1 MNGTQTF
8 GFIGGG
14 RIVRILLKAMQR
26 KNRLPAK
33 IVVSDPDNE
42 TVAHLISAY
51 PDAGISKGTNTDAAS
66 QNLVFLAV
74 HPPVLKEVLPQI
86 ASTVQGAQALISL
99 APVFTFAKLSGMLNG
114 YNKIV
119 RLIPNAATFINKGYN
134 PVSFAP
140 AIDKSTKE
148 QLISFLKIFGECPE
162 VDEGKLEAYAIVT
175 AMGPTYLWPQLAEL
189 QDLGLEFGMSEEE
202 TVKGIKAMVSG
213 TIETL
218 YNAGLNYE
226 QVVDLIPVKP
236 LGEHEAQIRDIY
248 KTKLTGL
255 FKKLK
260 S

>member
-1 MNGTQTF
+1 MNGTQSF

-14 RIVRILLKAMQR
+14 RIVRILLEAMQR
-26 KNRLPAK
+26 ENQFPAK
-33 IVVSDPDNE
+33 IIVSDPDNE
-42 TVAHLISAY
+42 TVARLISAY
-51 PDAGISKGTNTDAAS
+51 PDAGISKGINTDAAS
-66 QNLVFLAV
+66 QDLVFLAV

-86 ASTVQGAQALISL
+86 AGTVEGAQALISL

-119 RLIPNAATFINKGYN
+119 RMIPNAATYINRGYN
-134 PVSFAP
+134 PVSFASS
-140 AIDKSTKE
+140 IDKSTKQ
-148 QLISFLKIFGECPE
+148 QLLLLLKIFGECPE
-162 VDEGKLEAYAIVT
+162 VKEDKLEAYAIVT
-175 AMGPTYLWPQLAEL
+175 AMGSTYLWPQLAEL
-189 QDLGLEFGMSEEE
+189 HNLGLEFGMSEEE
-202 TVKGIKAMVSG
+202 TKKGIKAMVSG

-218 YNAGLNYE
+218 YDAGLNYE